1 MPPGEGGGRA
11 VNDRSA
17 RVVRPAARRLA
28 GEDTAGCGGREAAR
42 SVIDGSGGWPPSCRA
57 ARGGE
62 DPRNVVPERPQ
73 GEDLIISAQLTPAGV
88 GGTGRDMDR
97 KGSSERGR
105 QAPQMP
111 A

>member
-42 SVIDGSGGWPPSCRA
+42 SVVDGSGGWPPSFRPF
-57 ARGGE
+57 RGG
-62 DPRNVVPERPQ
+62 Q
-73 GEDLIISAQLTPAGV
+73 DLGCADRFPPAG
-88 GGTGRDMDR
+88 
-97 KGSSERGR
+97 RGLDYICTS
-105 QAPQMP
+105 
-111 A
+111 